1 MVADVNFRA
10 EKRDT
15 FGTLVD
21 EEQPLAPDFIGFPR
35 ALSYIW
41 LTKRAL
47 RSFFPPRDGPPGDW
61 SRIEIPAELIEKA
74 QHQPDLPARQ
84 DVSKTHDQDD
94 PMLLRTVF

>member
-21 EEQPLAPDFIGFPR
+21 EVQPLAPYFIGFPR

-47 RSFFPPRDGPPGDW
+47 NSFFLGETDRGTTDHG
-61 SRIEIPAELIEKA
+61 
-74 QHQPDLPARQ
+74 
-84 DVSKTHDQDD
+84 SKSQ
-94 PMLLRTVF
+94 RN